1 MVYKRSLPPPTVR
14 AIRKN
19 QDIISKRNMAV
30 DAGKSA
36 YVRGKYNGL
45 VEVPRGRGF
54 IEQKDPGRNRTRD
67 RDMLPRGSGKSRG
80 EVERARAIST
90 NQNIISSRNMAA
102 DAGRST
108 YVRGKNSGLVA
119 VPRVMVRR
127 SPADMDPGFSRR
139 RRVPTPTPGK
149 DGFPR
154 PPRKRKPGD
163 RRLNG

>member
-45 VEVPRGRGF
+45 VEVPKGRGF

-67 RDMLPRGSGKSRG
+67 RDMLPRGSGKSRA
-80 EVERARAIST
+80 EADRARAIST

-108 YVRGKNSGLVA
+108 YVRGKNNGLVA
-119 VPRVMVRR
+119 VPKVMVRR
-127 SPADMDPGFSRR
+127 SPGDMDPGFYRGR
-139 RRVPTPTPGK
+139 QGPVPQP
-149 DGFPR
+149 
-154 PPRKRKPGD
+154 KPGGRKKAPAPFPT
-163 RRLNG
+163 RRGGR